1 MTQDKMRE
9 KIIKILRPYMSH
21 ALACYNADQIL
32 KFIEEGYVS
41 KEELCACMTGQEH
54 RLGTRIEMLEKK
66 NKKLVEALKWIY
78 DDWNWADSTTK
89 GDARTYALKANQALG
104 EK

>member
-1 MTQDKMRE
+1 
-9 KIIKILRPYMSH
+9 
-21 ALACYNADQIL
+21 
-32 KFIEEGYVS
+32 
-41 KEELCACMTGQEH
+41 
-54 RLGTRIEMLEKK
+54 MLEKK